1 MQGIPQLPMLVFSLF
16 KCHFCYFTRSYC
28 ELSLLPI
35 PLSVDMNVWLLTFTV
50 TKWTIGILSPLN
62 SHMMSL
68 LFFFFFFLFIKQI
81 PYFCLFLGVRFSQ
94 PPSILVA
101 FFVLFPVGLYLVLWF
116 LCGTWKWIQYS
127 SWDFTN
133 TGLSKIIVMGVLR
146 KAALLNISVIY
157 YLYCVD
163 SNSVCDPL

>member
-1 MQGIPQLPMLVFSLF
+1 
-16 KCHFCYFTRSYC
+16 
-28 ELSLLPI
+28 
-35 PLSVDMNVWLLTFTV
+35 
-50 TKWTIGILSPLN
+50 
-62 SHMMSL
+62 MSL
-68 LFFFFFFLFIKQI
+68 LLLYQILLWIKSITYSTFSGHECLIADLYCNKMDYWYFVPSQFSHDVSPLFLFFFLFIKQI
-81 PYFCLFLGVRFSQ
+81 PYFCSFLWVRFSQ
-94 PPSILVA
+94 PPSILVVL
-101 FFVLFPVGLYLVLWF
+101 FVLFPVGLYVVLWF